1 MLERVNDNRALFAA
15 LRETADADVAAA
27 IEHLVAAGADRD
39 LARINV
45 LAFAAAH
52 ALDEER
58 TIAAFLHAAQL
69 GIFELSWDVL
79 CPTCR
84 GVLDITT
91 TLKDVHK
98 EPYEC
103 ALCSRS
109 FEVSLDEMVEV
120 VFTVSPRVRKIAAH
134 DPDTLPFWDYY
145 RQVFWSSA
153 VDLSDEAL
161 QQLIAEFTLDA
172 RALAPGEEASMRIE
186 VPEGWVIVFD
196 PVSHFGHYMKV
207 APERAGGVQHL
218 SLAFS
223 GTRAPT
229 ETTPLLCGPLQL
241 TIANRTAMRALPV
254 VWIENKGFD
263 QLVGKRR
270 PHLTAKRIFTN
281 QTFRDLYRTD
291 TLAVDQGLKIV
302 SLSFLFTDLKGS
314 TELYARVGDL
324 VAYELVRQ
332 HFHLLT
338 DIVAAEGGAVVKT
351 IGDAVMA
358 TFPTPERALAA
369 ALRMRASIGDVGQK
383 TRQEDLLLKIGIHEG
398 PCLAVMLN
406 DRLDYFGQTV
416 NIAARVQGLAV
427 SHVIFATK
435 PVVEHPQSAALLT
448 AAGITPRP
456 QSAML
461 KGVAGEVAVYEIP

>member
-1 MLERVNDNRALFAA
+1 MSESQTLFAA
-15 LRETADADVAAA
+15 LGEVADADVAAA
-27 IEHLVAAGADRD
+27 IERLIESGADRD
-39 LARINV
+39 LVRINV

-52 ALDEER
+52 GLDEER

-69 GIFELSWDVL
+69 GLFELSWDVL

-84 GVLDITT
+84 GVLDVTAS
-91 TLKDVHK
+91 LKDVHK
-98 EPYEC
+98 APYEC

-134 DPDTLPFWDYY
+134 DPGSLPFWDYY

-153 VDLSDEAL
+153 VDLSDADL
-161 QQLIAEFTLDA
+161 QKLIAEFTLDA
-172 RALAPGEEASMRIE
+172 RVLGPGETATVDLR
-186 VPEGWVIVFD
+186 VPEGWVIVFE

-207 APERAGGVQHL
+207 AAERATGVQE
-218 SLAFS
+218 LALVFE
-223 GTRAPT
+223 GAGAPT
-229 ETTPLLCGPLQL
+229 LTTPMQVGPVRLSM
-241 TIANRTAMRALPV
+241 TNRTAARALPV
-254 VWIENKGFD
+254 VWIESPGYD
-263 QLVGKRR
+263 ALVGQRR
-270 PHLTAKRIFTN
+270 PNLSAKRIFTN

-291 TLAVDQGLKIV
+291 TLDVDQGLKIV

-332 HFHLLT
+332 HFHLLN
-338 DIVAAEGGAVVKT
+338 DVVAAHGGAVVKT

-358 TFPTPERALAA
+358 TFPTPNRALTA
-369 ALRMRASIGDVGQK
+369 ALRMRDAIGGVGSD

-416 NIAARVQGLAV
+416 NIAARVQGLAT
-427 SHVIFATK
+427 SRAIFATK
-435 PVVEHPQSAALLT
+435 PVVDYPQSAALLVAT
-448 AAGITPRP
+448 GIAPRP
-456 QSAML
+456 QSAAL